1 MLHYDYDGHS
11 TGELEYY
18 GFADPFFNFL
28 LDPCV
33 GPD

>member
-11 TGELEYY
+11 IGELGYY
-18 GFADPFFNFL
+18 GIPDTFFDFL
-28 LDPCV
+28 LDSCV